1 MSPNTRNKAQV
12 DFNMTQKQLAVH
24 RMRRRALDINRAFL
38 KMRPLFVGA
47 RRLSLNAE
55 VTSSVVG
62 KSGEGLI
69 VVMRELRTMTN
80 YLREMIAEI
89 DAVSARVATRMAKCM
104 SAESKQIYYRNTLD
118 LMRADQGKPK
128 LIWPDP
134 FQGASIRPMGLNPNE
149 LAIWNGLCEADDR
162 VFTGLVALA
171 GISEELLVLLNRSG
185 WVAVRQSEYLAVLAA
200 VEASRWTERRES
212 VEAIVESMREIS
224 TELRAIQKDA
234 GVQINGLIGEIKRVQ
249 KPASTTPKSV
259 AA

>member
-1 MSPNTRNKAQV
+1 
-12 DFNMTQKQLAVH
+12 MTKKQHAVH
-24 RMRRRALDINRAFL
+24 KMRRRTLDINRAFL

-80 YLREMIAEI
+80 YLRDMIVEI
-89 DAVSARVATRMAKCM
+89 DAVSARVATRMATCM
-104 SAESKQIYYRNTLD
+104 SAESMQLYYRHTLD
-118 LMRADQGKPK
+118 LMRVDQGKPK
-128 LIWPDP
+128 LIWPDS
-134 FQGASIRPMGLNPNE
+134 FQGARTRPMDLNPSE
-149 LAIWNGLCEADDR
+149 SMVWNGLCKADASI
-162 VFTGLVALA
+162 FASMATLA
-171 GISEELLVLLNRSG
+171 GISQELLVLLNRSG

-212 VEAIVESMREIS
+212 VEAIVDSMREIS
-224 TELRAIQKDA
+224 AELRIIQKDA
-234 GVQINGLIGEIKRVQ
+234 GVQVNGLIDEIKRVQ
-249 KPASTTPKSV
+249 GPASTTTKSI